1 MDKRY
6 ILIIINCTGISA
18 GYINDFHKYAEKL
31 LGRNLSI
38 HKLASYKIM
47 KEIKNKSKFDFIEL
61 NKIFK

>member
-1 MDKRY
+1 MDKKD
-6 ILIIINCTGISA
+6 ILTIMDCTGISA
-18 GYINDFHKYAEKL
+18 GYINDFQKYAEKL

-47 KEIKNKSKFDFIEL
+47 KEIKNKSNFDFIEL